1 MEIYWYDLKIVEFG
15 TMHSEDHHLSTIGD
29 GRERVTASRYT
40 GMRHYRM
47 ESDSAPDRPDVI
59 RSLLVGDQSLAEV
72 VGRSGNETEFTIWLN
87 PASGFAG
94 TPPREG

>member
-72 VGRSGNETEFTIWLN
+72 FWAVGK
-87 PASGFAG
+87 
-94 TPPREG
+94 

>member
-1 MEIYWYDLKIVEFG
+1 MEMYWYNLQIVEFG

-29 GRERVTASRYT
+29 GRERVTASRYA

-72 VGRSGNETEFTIWLN
+72 FGRSGNETEFTICLTH
-87 PASGFAG
+87 PVQGE
-94 TPPREG
+94 RDR

>member
-1 MEIYWYDLKIVEFG
+1 MEIHWYNLQIVEFG

-29 GRERVTASRYT
+29 GRERVAASRYA
-40 GMRHYRM
+40 GIRHYRM

-72 VGRSGNETEFTIWLN
+72 FGRSGNETEFTIWLIGPVSHSN
-87 PASGFAG
+87 DAS
-94 TPPREG
+94 E